1 MIVSDHLYGSSVK
14 HSTLLWSHSLT
25 GMQQASSPQVVKQ
38 GNIVVPTSGDGLIDI
53 NGLHLAENLLAVGTI
68 YRVRSQ

>member
-1 MIVSDHLYGSSVK
+1 
-14 HSTLLWSHSLT
+14 
-25 GMQQASSPQVVKQ
+25 MQQASSPQVVKQ
-38 GNIVVPTSGDGLIDI
+38 GNIVVPTSGDDLIDI